1 MASVK
6 VFGSPTSAE
15 VARVLMC
22 LFEKEVEFQLI
33 RVDAYRGTKRMP
45 QYLKLQPHGEALT
58 FEDESL
64 TLSGKRMRIASNNP
78 LQCIAWCSNGADMH
92 RPVNLT
98 LLQIRGGSC
107 ATSPTSMRSRAT
119 RT

>member
-22 LFEKEVEFQLI
+22 LFEKDVEFQLI
-33 RVDAYRGTKRMP
+33 RVDAYRGPKRMP

-58 FEDESL
+58 FEDDNT
-64 TLSGKRMRIASNNP
+64 TLCGNY
-78 LQCIAWCSNGADMH
+78 
-92 RPVNLT
+92 
-98 LLQIRGGSC
+98 
-107 ATSPTSMRSRAT
+107 
-119 RT
+119 

>member
-22 LFEKEVEFQLI
+22 LFEKDVEFQLI
-33 RVDAYRGTKRMP
+33 RVDAYRGPTRMP

-58 FEDESL
+58 FEDDNL
-64 TLSGKRMRIASNNP
+64 TLSGKHTLAYCIGIIEHAGDDDLERNLVA
-78 LQCIAWCSNGADMH
+78 LQS
-92 RPVNLT
+92 P
-98 LLQIRGGSC
+98 GGSC
-107 ATSPTSMRSRAT
+107 DTSRTSTRSRAT

>member
-22 LFEKEVEFQLI
+22 LFEKDVEFQLI
-33 RVDAYRGTKRMP
+33 RVDAYRGPKRMP

-58 FEDESL
+58 FEDDNL
-64 TLSGKRMRIASNNP
+64 TLSGKHIAS
-78 LQCIAWCSNGADMH
+78 ASSVHD
-92 RPVNLT
+92 
-98 LLQIRGGSC
+98 GSC
-107 ATSPTSMRSRAT
+107 CVVACCWR
-119 RT
+119 